1 LRCSKKD
8 CDKDAHWRS
17 MKNPSRTYCMNHVP
31 KKGKFIRIDE
41 EEMRKQTT
49 LTEDYKIPPAY

>member
-1 LRCSKKD
+1 
-8 CDKDAHWRS
+8 
-17 MKNPSRTYCMNHVP
+17 MNHVP

-49 LTEDYKIPPAY
+49 LT